1 MHRRHRRRFRHLRT
15 AFFLLVLTFLFARC
29 SEGPTGPSLPPSF
42 ESRAMALSAVDCDT
56 AEDVGAMIDLLEE
69 TGVLNHGRAT
79 ALRTRLVQAMR
90 HDAAGRPA
98 QSAAAYAQLV
108 AQVEAWV
115 ADGALDGTDVA
126 DLLACAEDFLD
137 GPDTDPDPDPDPDP
151 EPDPVPVIDGVK
163 GTGEWDAATAVAV
176 FPGGTFYY
184 TNDDTRLY
192 LALEMADATAQAAD
206 GFRIR
211 FDDTQDGVA
220 TVGDNELLVRMD
232 AYFDRFRSMFGWGVD
247 DTQRDGTAAV
257 GSSAGVNFFEVSFPL
272 NSGDTNDFALSPG
285 DAVGFCLQYLNNG
298 LAVDA
303 AAYPRVGAFDNCMLD
318 ADQANYAVLTTSP

>member
-1 MHRRHRRRFRHLRT
+1 MKRRRFRT
-15 AFFLLVLTFLFARC
+15 AVPLLGLTFVLARC
-29 SEGPTGPSLPPSF
+29 GAGPTGPIVPTSV
-42 ESRAMALSAVDCDT
+42 ESRVITLAAVDCDT
-56 AEDVGAMIDLLEE
+56 AADIGAWIDLLEDE
-69 TGVLNHGRAT
+69 GILNHGRAT
-79 ALRTRLVQAMR
+79 ALRTHLAQAMK
-90 HDAAGRPA
+90 HEAAGRSGHA
-98 QSAAAYAQLV
+98 AAAYAQLV
-108 AQVEAWV
+108 AQVQAWV
-115 ADGALDGTDVA
+115 AGGALDADDVA
-126 DLLACAEDFLD
+126 DLLACAADFLD
-137 GPDTDPDPDPDPDP
+137 GPDEDPDPDPDP
-151 EPDPVPVIDGVK
+151 VMPVIDGVK

-184 TNDDTRLY
+184 TNDDTHLY
-192 LALEMADATAQAAD
+192 IALEMADATAQAAD

-232 AYFDRFRSMFGWGVD
+232 SYFDRFRSMFGWGVD
-247 DTQRDGTAAV
+247 DTQRDGTAAD

-272 NSGDTNDFALSPG
+272 NSGDPNDFALSAG

-318 ADQANYAVLTTSP
+318 SDQANYAVLTTSP